1 MEVGFLHKVS
11 VTLSFFFLWETIPF
25 SPQGGTKS
33 PPCQHH
39 RGEKSLLSPVCYHC
53 VSHTCYSIPEARI
66 SGLGVHPRGLNLF
79 LYKGIQHCSDTRSVP
94 SEELAAERE
103 HADTNQWPK
112 YVDYLIPSP
121 GDGSQ
126 KCEICW
132 LTIPCMFS
140 LQTCGGWQLNRLRE
154 VSHSRLCNHRNK
166 KNRQHTSISM
176 QKSVCSLRN
185 TSHRVFHRIPPQ
197 ICR

>member
-1 MEVGFLHKVS
+1 MFLAVYKPAVCQWRSDSCTKVS

-79 LYKGIQHCSDTRSVP
+79 LYKGIQHCSDTRSVL

-140 LQTCGGWQLNRLRE
+140 LQTCGG
-154 VSHSRLCNHRNK
+154 
-166 KNRQHTSISM
+166 
-176 QKSVCSLRN
+176 
-185 TSHRVFHRIPPQ
+185 
-197 ICR
+197 